1 LERSVDVTDLV
12 QLAMADETARAY
24 LRIPDAARAG
34 VVVLHAWWGLND
46 DVIAYA
52 DRLAD
57 AGFAVIAPD
66 MFRGQIAT
74 EPEDA
79 ERLSNEGDAG
89 IAGDV
94 AWAAI
99 DRLADE
105 LGPDAPIGVLGWSFG
120 AAYAIWAPSVRGR
133 ARATV
138 AYYGTYYD
146 SFIGDAS
153 APLLGHFA
161 EEDPFTSEDDI
172 RQLEEGF
179 RRADREMTT
188 HRYPGTGHWF
198 AEPSRDAYRRD
209 AAKLAFDRTVEFLTE
224 HLRS

>member
-1 LERSVDVTDLV
+1 MVPVPVSSCCMPGGASTTTSSRTPIDWSTP
-12 QLAMADETARAY
+12 ASASS
-24 LRIPDAARAG
+24 LRTC
-34 VVVLHAWWGLND
+34 
-46 DVIAYA
+46 
-52 DRLAD
+52 
-57 AGFAVIAPD
+57 
-66 MFRGQIAT
+66 FRGQVAT

-99 DRLADE
+99 DRLAEE
-105 LGPDAPIGVLGWSFG
+105 LGPDAPIGVSVGRSGGVSDLGRS
-120 AAYAIWAPSVRGR
+120 SVRDR

-146 SFIGDAS
+146 DSSAIAS

-172 RQLEEGF
+172 RGW
-179 RRADREMTT
+179 RRSYRRGGPRD
-188 HRYPGTGHWF
+188 HDLPLSGGPGTGS
-198 AEPSRDAYRRD
+198 PSHRATPTGPRR
-209 AAKLAFDRTVEFLTE
+209 RTLPSNG
-224 HLRS
+224 RSHSSRMSGRE